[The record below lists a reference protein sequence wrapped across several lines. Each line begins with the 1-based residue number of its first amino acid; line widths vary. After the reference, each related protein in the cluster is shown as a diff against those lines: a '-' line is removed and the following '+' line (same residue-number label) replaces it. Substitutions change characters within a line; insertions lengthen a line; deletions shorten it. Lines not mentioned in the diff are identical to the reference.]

1 MANENSMTE
10 NSRAMGKFITF
21 EGGEGAGKTTQAKM
35 LCEALEGAGIETLL
49 TREPGGTFG
58 AEAIR
63 DLVLEG
69 TQDRWSGMTELLL
82 MYAAR
87 LDHVEKLIKPALERG
102 VWVVSDRFSD
112 SSVAYQGYAR
122 GLGAEKVKSVHSV
135 VMDGFGPDL
144 TILFDIDPIL
154 AQKRV
159 ETRGEELSRFDSE
172 SIAFHNVLRDAFLE
186 IATNESERIVTVDA
200 AASRDGVHTR
210 IIYAVTQKYP
220 EIAGKLGGSA

>member
-1 MANENSMTE
+1 MTP
-10 NSRAMGKFITF
+10 GKFITF

-35 LCEALEGAGIETLL
+35 LAEALEGAGIETLM

-69 TQDRWSGMTELLL
+69 TSDRWSGMTELLL

-102 VWVVSDRFSD
+102 VWVISDRFSD
-112 SSVAYQGYAR
+112 SSMAYQGFAR
-122 GLGAEKVKSVHSV
+122 GLGADKVKALHAA
-135 VMDGFGPDL
+135 VMDGFEPDL

-159 ETRGEELSRFDSE
+159 ETRGEDLSRFDSE
-172 SIAFHNVLRDAFLE
+172 SITFHNTLRDAFND
-186 IATNESERIVTVDA
+186 IAAENSERIFTIDA
-200 AASRDGVHTR
+200 AASRDGVQTR
-210 IIYAVTQKYP
+210 ILFAVTQKYP
-220 EIAGKLGGSA
+220 ELAGKLGSSA

>member
-1 MANENSMTE
+1 M
-10 NSRAMGKFITF
+10 
-21 EGGEGAGKTTQAKM
+21 
-35 LCEALEGAGIETLL
+35 

-69 TQDRWSGMTELLL
+69 TSDRWSGMTELLL

-102 VWVVSDRFSD
+102 VWVISDRFSD
-112 SSVAYQGYAR
+112 SSMAYQGYAR
-122 GLGAEKVKSVHSV
+122 ELGPEKVKALHEA
-135 VMDGFGPDL
+135 VMDGFEPDL

-159 ETRGEELSRFDSE
+159 ETRGEDLSRFDAE
-172 SIAFHNVLRDAFLE
+172 SITFHNTLRQAFLD
-186 IATNESERIVTVDA
+186 IAEANADRIFTVDA
-200 AASRDGVHTR
+200 AASRDGVQTR
-210 IIYAVTQKYP
+210 ILFAVSQKYP
-220 EIAGKLGGSA
+220 ELAGKLGSSA

>member
-1 MANENSMTE
+1 MTP
-10 NSRAMGKFITF
+10 GKFITF

-35 LCEALEGAGIETLL
+35 LAEALEGAGIETLM

-69 TQDRWSGMTELLL
+69 TSDRWSGMTELLL

-102 VWVVSDRFSD
+102 VWVISDRFSD
-112 SSVAYQGYAR
+112 SSMAYQGFAR
-122 GLGAEKVKSVHSV
+122 GLGADKVKAVHAA
-135 VMDGFGPDL
+135 VMDGFEPDL

-159 ETRGEELSRFDSE
+159 ETRGEDLSRFDSE
-172 SIAFHNVLRDAFLE
+172 SITFHNTLRDAFND
-186 IATNESERIVTVDA
+186 IAAENSERIFTIDA
-200 AASRDGVHTR
+200 AASRDGVQTR
-210 IIYAVTQKYP
+210 ILFAVTQKYP
-220 EIAGKLGGSA
+220 ELAGKLGSSA

>member
-1 MANENSMTE
+1 MT
-10 NSRAMGKFITF
+10 SGKLITF

-35 LCEALEGAGIETLL
+35 LAEALEGAGIETLM

-69 TQDRWSGMTELLL
+69 TSDRWSGMTELLL

-102 VWVVSDRFSD
+102 VWVISDRFSD
-112 SSVAYQGYAR
+112 SSMAYQGYAR
-122 GLGAEKVKSVHSV
+122 ELGPEKVKALHEA
-135 VMDGFGPDL
+135 VMDGFEPDL

-159 ETRGEELSRFDSE
+159 ETRGEDLSRFDAE
-172 SIAFHNVLRDAFLE
+172 SITFHNTLRQAFLN
-186 IATNESERIVTVDA
+186 IAEANADRIFTVDA
-200 AASRDGVHTR
+200 AASRDGVQTR
-210 IIYAVTQKYP
+210 ILFAVSQKYP
-220 EIAGKLGGSA
+220 ELAGKLGSSA

>member
-1 MANENSMTE
+1 MT
-10 NSRAMGKFITF
+10 RGKFITF

-35 LCEALEGAGIETLL
+35 LAEALEGAGIETLM

-69 TQDRWSGMTELLL
+69 TSDRWSGMTELLL

-87 LDHVEKLIKPALERG
+87 LDHMEKLIKPALERG
-102 VWVVSDRFSD
+102 VWVISDRFSD
-112 SSVAYQGYAR
+112 SSMAYQGYAR
-122 GLGAEKVKSVHSV
+122 ELGPEKVKALHAA
-135 VMDGFGPDL
+135 VMDGFEPDL

-159 ETRGEELSRFDSE
+159 ETRGEDLSRFDAE
-172 SIAFHNVLRDAFLE
+172 SIAFHNTLREAFLK
-186 IATNESERIVTVDA
+186 IAEANVDRIFTVDA
-200 AASRDGVHTR
+200 AASRDGVQTR
-210 IIYAVTQKYP
+210 ILFAVSQKYP
-220 EIAGKLGGSA
+220 ELAGKLGSSA

>member
-1 MANENSMTE
+1 MAT
-10 NSRAMGKFITF
+10 GKFITF

-35 LCEALEGAGIETLL
+35 LVEALQGAGIETVM

-69 TQDRWSGMTELLL
+69 TADRWSGMTELLL

-102 VWVVSDRFSD
+102 VWVISDRFAD
-112 SSVAYQGYAR
+112 SSMAYQGYAR
-122 GLGAEKVKSVHSV
+122 GLGADKVKSVHAA
-135 VMDGFGPDL
+135 VMDGFEPDL

-159 ETRGEELSRFDSE
+159 ETRGEDLSRFDAE
-172 SIAFHNVLRDAFLE
+172 SIVFHNALRQAFLD
-186 IATNESERIVTVDA
+186 IANDEADRVFTVDA
-200 AASRDGVHTR
+200 AASRDGVQAR
-210 IIYAVTQKYP
+210 ILFAVSQKYP
-220 EIAGKLGGSA
+220 ELAGKLGSSA

>member
-1 MANENSMTE
+1 MTQ
-10 NSRAMGKFITF
+10 GKFITF

-35 LCEALEGAGIETLL
+35 LAEALEGAGIETML

-69 TQDRWSGMTELLL
+69 TSDRWSGMTELLL

-102 VWVVSDRFSD
+102 VWVISDRFSD
-112 SSVAYQGYAR
+112 SSMAYQGYAR
-122 GLGAEKVKSVHSV
+122 GLGADKVKALHDA
-135 VMDGFGPDL
+135 VMGGFEPEL

-159 ETRGEELSRFDSE
+159 ETRGENLSRFDAE
-172 SIAFHNVLRDAFLE
+172 SIAFHNTLRDAFLD
-186 IATNESERIVTVDA
+186 IAKANEERIFTVDA
-200 AASRDGVHTR
+200 AASRDGVQTR
-210 IIYAVTQKYP
+210 ILFAVSQKYP
-220 EIAGKLGGSA
+220 ELAGKLGSSA

>member
-1 MANENSMTE
+1 MTP
-10 NSRAMGKFITF
+10 GKFITF

-35 LCEALEGAGIETLL
+35 LSEALEGAGIETLL

-69 TQDRWSGMTELLL
+69 TSDRWSGMTELLL

-102 VWVVSDRFSD
+102 VWVISDRFSD
-112 SSVAYQGYAR
+112 SSMAYQGYAR
-122 GLGAEKVKSVHSV
+122 GLGAEKVKALHAA
-135 VMDGFGPDL
+135 VMDGFEPDL

-159 ETRGEELSRFDSE
+159 ETRGEDLSRFDAE
-172 SIAFHNVLRDAFLE
+172 SIVFHNTLRNAFLD
-186 IATNESERIVTVDA
+186 IAKANSDRIFTVDA
-200 AASRDGVHTR
+200 AASRDGVQTR
-210 IIYAVTQKYP
+210 ILFAVSQKYP
-220 EIAGKLGGSA
+220 ELAGKLGSSA

>member
-1 MANENSMTE
+1 MTP
-10 NSRAMGKFITF
+10 GKFITF

-35 LCEALEGAGIETLL
+35 LAEALEGAGIETLM

-69 TQDRWSGMTELLL
+69 TSDRWSGMTELLL

-102 VWVVSDRFSD
+102 VWVISDRFSD
-112 SSVAYQGYAR
+112 SSMAYQGYAR
-122 GLGAEKVKSVHSV
+122 ELGPERVRALHEA
-135 VMDGFGPDL
+135 VMDSFEPDL

-159 ETRGEELSRFDSE
+159 ETRGEELSRFDAE
-172 SIAFHNVLRDAFLE
+172 SIAFHNILREAFLN
-186 IATNESERIVTVDA
+186 IAEANAERIFTVDA
-200 AASRDGVHTR
+200 AASRDGVQTR
-210 IIYAVTQKYP
+210 ILFAVSQKYP
-220 EIAGKLGGSA
+220 ELAGKLGSSA

>member
-1 MANENSMTE
+1 MTP
-10 NSRAMGKFITF
+10 GKFITF

-35 LCEALEGAGIETLL
+35 LAEALEGAGIETLM

-69 TQDRWSGMTELLL
+69 TSDRWSGMTELLL

-102 VWVVSDRFSD
+102 VWVISDRFSD
-112 SSVAYQGYAR
+112 SSMAYQGYAR
-122 GLGAEKVKSVHSV
+122 ELGPEKVRALHEA
-135 VMDGFGPDL
+135 VMDGFEPDL

-159 ETRGEELSRFDSE
+159 ETRGEELSRFDAE
-172 SIAFHNVLRDAFLE
+172 SIAFHNTLREAFLN
-186 IATNESERIVTVDA
+186 IANTNEERVFTVDA
-200 AASRDGVHTR
+200 AASRDGVQTR
-210 IIYAVTQKYP
+210 ILFAVSQKYP
-220 EIAGKLGGSA
+220 ELAGKLGSSA

>member
-1 MANENSMTE
+1 MIT
-10 NSRAMGKFITF
+10 GKFITF

-69 TQDRWSGMTELLL
+69 TSDRWSGMTELLL

-102 VWVVSDRFSD
+102 VWVISDRFSD
-112 SSVAYQGYAR
+112 SSMAYQGYAR
-122 GLGAEKVKSVHSV
+122 ELGPEKVKALHAA
-135 VMDGFGPDL
+135 VMDGFEPDL

-159 ETRGEELSRFDSE
+159 ETRGEDLSRFDAE
-172 SIAFHNVLRDAFLE
+172 SIAFHNTLRAAFLN
-186 IATNESERIVTVDA
+186 IADANKDRIFTVDA
-200 AASRDGVHTR
+200 AASRDGVQTR
-210 IIYAVTQKYP
+210 ILFAVSQKYP
-220 EIAGKLGGSA
+220 ELAGKLGSSA

>member
-1 MANENSMTE
+1 MKP
-10 NSRAMGKFITF
+10 GQFITF

-35 LCEALEGAGIETLL
+35 LVEALEGAGIETLM

-69 TQDRWSGMTELLL
+69 TSDRWSGMTELLL

-102 VWVVSDRFSD
+102 VWVICDRFSD
-112 SSVAYQGYAR
+112 SSLAYQGYAR
-122 GLGAEKVKSVHSV
+122 GLGPDKVEALHAA
-135 VMDGFGPDL
+135 VMDEFEPDL

-159 ETRGEELSRFDSE
+159 ETRGENLSRFDAE
-172 SIAFHNVLRDAFLE
+172 SIAFHNTLREAFLN
-186 IATNESERIVTVDA
+186 IAKDNPKRVFTVDA
-200 AASRDGVHTR
+200 AASRDGVQTR
-210 IIYAVTQKYP
+210 ILFAVTQKYP
-220 EIAGKLGGSA
+220 ELAGKLGSSA